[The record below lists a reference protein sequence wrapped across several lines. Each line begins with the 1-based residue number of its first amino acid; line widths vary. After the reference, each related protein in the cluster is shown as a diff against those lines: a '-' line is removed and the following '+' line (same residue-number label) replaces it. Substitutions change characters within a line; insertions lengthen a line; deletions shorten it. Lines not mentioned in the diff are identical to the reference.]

1 MPFYPIKYQH
11 LHPIFDPPDRDP
23 DWIKQEQERNLKRI
37 WGDRFYKEVEAM
49 IKERRFKWIPWQR
62 YIVKTTV
69 NNKQT
74 IFSERLR
81 YKKKAHQA
89 ADRLSQFAGL
99 KTEVIDT
106 KDEMPKM

>member
-1 MPFYPIKYQH
+1 MDS
-11 LHPIFDPPDRDP
+11 L
-23 DWIKQEQERNLKRI
+23 E
-37 WGDRFYKEVEAM
+37 
-49 IKERRFKWIPWQR
+49 R
-62 YIVKTTV
+62 YIVKITV

-74 IFSERLR
+74 IFSERFR
-81 YKKKAHQA
+81 YKKKAHRE